1 LVSRMVKVVEAV
13 YEGGVLKPLE
23 KLDIPNGV
31 RVRIRIEC
39 MYGLLKDWEI
49 DAQKLKDELRS
60 VHG

>member
-1 LVSRMVKVVEAV
+1 LVRVVEAI

-23 KLDIPNGV
+23 KLNIPNGV

-39 MYGLLKDWEI
+39 IYGLLRDWKI

-60 VHG
+60 IHG

>member
-1 LVSRMVKVVEAV
+1 MAKVIEAI
-13 YEGGVLKPLE
+13 YEGAVLKPLE

-39 MYGLLKDWEI
+39 MYGLLRDWKI

-60 VHG
+60 NRG

>member
-1 LVSRMVKVVEAV
+1 MAKVIEAI

-23 KLDIPNGV
+23 KLNIPNGV

-39 MYGLLKDWEI
+39 MYGLLRDWKI

-60 VHG
+60 IHG